1 MAEKYLD
8 KFEHFVIAYFPNDS
22 SFASWNR
29 VPAQVLPAGAGHL
42 EQAADHVLLLLDHTT
57 PRCFIFF
64 FFKNTARPQGGG
76 GGQSTRRA
84 LHSIHSFGAVT
95 LWNGGLLV
103 IVPKVPLLVAKGPVD
118 KQRMRPR
125 LGVRML
131 HMLAEENQQAD
142 CTLHLHHEQE
152 TGDHAWCSSPKTVP
166 VGPKCSAFQNSTSCG
181 LDYSLW
187 LHAQLLMTPWPQSVL
202 DIASTQ
208 TNALASGSPPQ
219 PPKN

>member
-1 MAEKYLD
+1 MTALLHREIGFQHRFYL
-8 KFEHFVIAYFPNDS
+8 
-22 SFASWNR
+22 
-29 VPAQVLPAGAGHL
+29 QV
-42 EQAADHVLLLLDHTT
+42 QAILSRRQIMFCYCSTT
-57 PRCFIFF
+57 LHRGVSYFF

-142 CTLHLHHEQE
+142 CTLHLHHEQG

-181 LDYSLW
+181 LDYSLCV
-187 LHAQLLMTPWPQSVL
+187 HAQLLLTPWPQSVL

-219 PPKN
+219 SPKN